1 MARKQRIT
9 KHRQSSR
16 DRQEMRKFLTI
27 VAIASVVLM
36 FLLYFIFAR

>member
-9 KHRQSSR
+9 KQRQSAR

-27 VAIASVVLM
+27 VVISTILLM
-36 FLLYFIFAR
+36 LSLYFIFA

>member
-9 KHRQSSR
+9 KQRQSTR

-27 VAIASVVLM
+27 VAISSVVLM
-36 FLLYFIFAR
+36 LLLYFIFAR